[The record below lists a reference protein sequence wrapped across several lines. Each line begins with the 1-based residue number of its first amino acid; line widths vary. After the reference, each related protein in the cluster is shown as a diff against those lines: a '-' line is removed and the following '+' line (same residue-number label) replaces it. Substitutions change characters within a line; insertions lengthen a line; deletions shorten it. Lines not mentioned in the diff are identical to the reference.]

1 MQASDVSDNG
11 LMIGYVIGYD
21 WSSGFDHPNK
31 NMPNTFVIRV
41 PEENEVFKK
50 SK

>member
-1 MQASDVSDNG
+1 
-11 LMIGYVIGYD
+11 MIGYVIGYD
-21 WSSGFDHPNK
+21 WSSGFDSPNK
-31 NMPNTFVIRV
+31 NMPNTFIIRV